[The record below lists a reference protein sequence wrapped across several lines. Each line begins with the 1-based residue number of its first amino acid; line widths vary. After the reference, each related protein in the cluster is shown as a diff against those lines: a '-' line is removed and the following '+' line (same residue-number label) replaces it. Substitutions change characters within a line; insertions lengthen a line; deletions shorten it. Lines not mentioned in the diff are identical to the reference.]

1 MKPELQKKIEETLN
15 SLDGLQRAEAN
26 PFLAARIRHRLSETG
41 QKSIL
46 PAQWSW
52 RLAVIMVIFALLNI
66 ITIRSVMND
75 KKENSGA
82 SAVASDYSISL
93 PQAY

>member
-1 MKPELQKKIEETLN
+1 MKQDLEKKIEETLN

-26 PFLAARIRHRLSETG
+26 PFLPAKIRHRLREADQSP
-41 QKSIL
+41 IL

-52 RLAVIMVIFALLNI
+52 RLVAVMIVFVVLNI
-66 ITIRSVMND
+66 ITVRSVMQD

-82 SAVASDYSISL
+82 SVVAKDYSISL